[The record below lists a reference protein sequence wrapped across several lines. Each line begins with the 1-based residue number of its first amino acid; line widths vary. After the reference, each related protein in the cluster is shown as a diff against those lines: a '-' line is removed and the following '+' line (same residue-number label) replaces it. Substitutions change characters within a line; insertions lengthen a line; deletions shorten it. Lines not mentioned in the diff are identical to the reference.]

1 MPLLDLATV
10 KAQLN
15 IRDSDNSQDS
25 ALTVYINAATLVVER
40 HTGETTSPAEFTE
53 TLQLPGPAYAA
64 HHPVTAITSAVDR
77 NGDTVD
83 AGSLSFDALTI
94 TGSGVFGPVT
104 VTYQAGYV
112 TAPANYELAGMIIVQ
127 HLYQSKRGGMPT
139 ASPSLD
145 GDSAAIQP
153 RTAFGFAIPRMA
165 LELLGA
171 ESSLGF
177 A

>member
-1 MPLLDLATV
+1 
-10 KAQLN
+10 
-15 IRDSDNSQDS
+15 
-25 ALTVYINAATLVVER
+25 
-40 HTGETTSPAEFTE
+40 
-53 TLQLPGPAYAA
+53 
-64 HHPVTAITSAVDR
+64 
-77 NGDTVD
+77 
-83 AGSLSFDALTI
+83 
-94 TGSGVFGPVT
+94 
-104 VTYQAGYV
+104 V